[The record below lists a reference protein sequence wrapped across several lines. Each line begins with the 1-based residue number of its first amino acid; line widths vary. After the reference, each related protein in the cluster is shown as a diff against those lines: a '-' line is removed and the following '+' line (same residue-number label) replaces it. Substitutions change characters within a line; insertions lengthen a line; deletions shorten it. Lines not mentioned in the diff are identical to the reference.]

1 MTQRSEGFS
10 VELSQKN
17 APGVT
22 LESIASLSIL
32 KKKEWYMKKTTV
44 AFVLLSSLLFA
55 FSFAGVTYAETA
67 ITAFVS
73 ILPQAYFLER
83 VGGNHVH
90 AEVLVGE
97 GQSPATYEPSPQ
109 QMAGLSSAKVYF
121 AIGVPFEKN
130 LLKKIHQSYKKL
142 VVVETQKGIAY
153 HYLENHHHDHDAKNT
168 GTHHASTPDP
178 HIWMDP
184 NLVKIQATNIRDA
197 LCKRDPAN
205 TGDYSRNLQLFIAD
219 IDKTDKRIRA
229 ALTPVKGKN
238 MYVFHP
244 AFGYFAHSYDLH
256 QISIEIEGKE
266 PSTKQLADL
275 IDKAKKDKVRVIFV
289 QPQFSTKSGESFARA
304 IGGAVVPIN
313 PLARDYLDNLDRA
326 ASVVEKG
333 LR

>member
-1 MTQRSEGFS
+1 
-10 VELSQKN
+10 
-17 APGVT
+17 
-22 LESIASLSIL
+22 
-32 KKKEWYMKKTTV
+32 MKKTAV
-44 AFVLLSSLLFA
+44 ASILLFSFLFA

-83 VGGNHVH
+83 VGGSHVH
-90 AEVLVGE
+90 TEVLVGE

-109 QMAGLSSAKVYF
+109 QMARLSSAKVYF

-130 LLKKIHQSYKKL
+130 LLKKINQSYKKL
-142 VVVETQKGIAY
+142 VVVETQKGVTY
-153 HYLENHHHDHDAKNT
+153 HYLENHHHDHDTKNN
-168 GTHHASTPDP
+168 GTHHGRTPDP

-184 NLVKIQATNIRDA
+184 NMVKVQATNICDA
-197 LCKRDPAN
+197 LCKLDPAN
-205 TGDYSRNLQLFIAD
+205 TGDYSKNLQLFIVD
-219 IDKTDKRIRA
+219 LDNTDKRIRA
-229 ALTPVKGKN
+229 ALAPVKGKN

-256 QISIEIEGKE
+256 QIPIEIEGKE
-266 PSTKQLADL
+266 PSPKQLADL

-289 QPQFSTKSGESFARA
+289 QPQFSTKSAESIARE

-313 PLARDYLDNLDRA
+313 PLARDYLDNLSRA
-326 ASVVEKG
+326 ASMVEKG